1 MSPQVTLAIAQRVL
15 WQIRRDPRTIAML
28 LVVPVVLLTLLK
40 FVFEGQ
46 ASTFQAIGAPMC
58 GLFPFVI
65 MFLITSIAMLR
76 ERTTGTLERLMTLPM
91 GKLDLLAGYG
101 LAFGFLATI
110 QAIVVCLVGFLALGL
125 NAAHGAWLVGLLAI
139 ANALLGMALG
149 LFVSAFARTEFQA
162 VQFMPAFILPQL
174 LLCGLFIERSEM
186 AALLYWLS
194 FALPL
199 TYAYD
204 GLARTTSPAPLG
216 SHFAWDVV
224 AVIGFTLASLALGAA
239 TLKRRTA

>member
-1 MSPQVTLAIAQRVL
+1 
-15 WQIRRDPRTIAML
+15 
-28 LVVPVVLLTLLK
+28 
-40 FVFEGQ
+40 
-46 ASTFQAIGAPMC
+46 
-58 GLFPFVI
+58 
-65 MFLITSIAMLR
+65 
-76 ERTTGTLERLMTLPM
+76 
-91 GKLDLLAGYG
+91 
-101 LAFGFLATI
+101 
-110 QAIVVCLVGFLALGL
+110 
-125 NAAHGAWLVGLLAI
+125 
-139 ANALLGMALG
+139 
-149 LFVSAFARTEFQA
+149 
-162 VQFMPAFILPQL
+162 
-174 LLCGLFIERSEM
+174 M